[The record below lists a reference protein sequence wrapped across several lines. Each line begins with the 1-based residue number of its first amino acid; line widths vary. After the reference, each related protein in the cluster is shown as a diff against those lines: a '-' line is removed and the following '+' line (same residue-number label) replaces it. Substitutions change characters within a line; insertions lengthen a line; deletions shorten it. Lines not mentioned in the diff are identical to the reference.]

1 MEARR
6 WLAQAQDDLRF
17 AHRILADDDFFDKGC
32 FISQQAAE
40 KALKAVH
47 YFDGARTVLG
57 HSAAE
62 LIEALIPSRPEYSRL
77 LPDARRIDQFYIPT
91 RYPNGLPG
99 GVPYQSYT
107 REDLENAVGMAERIV
122 AAAAEIIGP

>member
-1 MEARR
+1 M
-6 WLAQAQDDLRF
+6 RF
-17 AHRILADDDFFDKGC
+17 ARRILAEDDFFDKGC

-47 YFDGARTVLG
+47 YLDGARTVLG

-62 LIEALIPSRPEYSRL
+62 LTESLIPSRPEFSRL
-77 LPDARRIDQFYIPT
+77 LPDARRVDHFYIPT

-99 GVPYQSYT
+99 GIPYQSFT
-107 REDLENAVGMAERIV
+107 REDMENAVGMAERIV
-122 AAAAEIIGP
+122 AAAAEAIGS